1 MPQLPTRNT
10 LDYTPDSII
19 SASKRISIVQSSQMK
34 DANETSASL
43 RPVKDSNETKAE
55 VAKFSE
61 IISTIADTFNDLRRI
76 AINRGNQGLNELVNE
91 ELDREEGA
99 GRQLVSRLYGGMPPK
114 KDVKFKMPSGSSA
127 TITDYFQKVSS
138 SNDPRRPSVPEFH
151 ERGESKGQAR
161 SSAREHD
168 FDELY
173 DAEGGDDDPNPE
185 DDDDDDEDDESDDDT
200 GLSELSQTATG
211 FDDDGDDQFSIP
223 DNETKFGVKDQI
235 VARLIKATKLMRE
248 ADMSVNRLKD
258 SSRYLTDADI
268 EELKMAYNILIKKWE
283 SLQYPFS
290 GMEQS
295 GRRYQGGFDF
305 FDLISATVEFS
316 ANILK
321 VLNDERKKLMMDI
334 LIVVN
339 SYNANESLNPRFDPS
354 TLVQPVKNVL
364 DDFGTEN
371 IVTASVL
378 GSGRNFF
385 GKTINDSRDIPN
397 IYGRHQAC
405 PTKYLL

>member
-1 MPQLPTRNT
+1 MPQLPNRNT
-10 LDYTPDSII
+10 LDYSPDSII

-34 DANETSASL
+34 DANETSATL

-55 VAKFSE
+55 VAKFVE
-61 IISTIADTFNDLRRI
+61 IISTIADTFNDLRRL
-76 AINRGNQGLNELVNE
+76 AIDRGNQGINELVNE

-99 GRQLVSRLYGGMPPK
+99 GRQLVNRLYGGMPTK
-114 KDVKFKMPSGSSA
+114 TKASASKGSA
-127 TITDYFQKVSS
+127 TITDFFQKVSS
-138 SNDPRRPSVPEFH
+138 NNDPRRPSVPEFH
-151 ERGESKGQAR
+151 ERAESRGQAR
-161 SSAREHD
+161 SSAREDD

-200 GLSELSQTATG
+200 GLSEISRDESELS
-211 FDDDGDDQFSIP
+211 GDNQFIQP
-223 DNETKFGVKDQI
+223 DNELRFSVKDQI
-235 VARLIKATKLMRE
+235 VARLIRATKLIRE
-248 ADMSVNRLKD
+248 ASLSLSRLK
-258 SSRYLTDADI
+258 SASRYLTDSDI
-268 EELKMAYNILIKKWE
+268 EELKMSYNILIKKWE

-290 GMEQS
+290 GTED
-295 GRRYQGGFDF
+295 GRRFEGGYDF
-305 FDLISATVEFS
+305 FDLISQLVEFS

-334 LIVVN
+334 LILVN
-339 SYNANESLNPRFDPS
+339 SYNANESLRPNFDPA

-371 IVTASVL
+371 IVTATVV

-385 GKTINDSRDIPN
+385 GKQINDALDIPN

>member
-1 MPQLPTRNT
+1 MPQLPKRNT

-34 DANETSASL
+34 DANETSATL

-61 IISTIADTFNDLRRI
+61 IISTIADTFNDLRRL
-76 AINRGNQGLNELVNE
+76 AIDKGNQGLNELLNE

-99 GRQLVSRLYGGMPPK
+99 GRAHVSRLYGGMPTK
-114 KDVKFKMPSGSSA
+114 TKSAATGSA

-138 SNDPRRPSVPEFH
+138 SSDPRRPSVPEFH
-151 ERGESKGQAR
+151 ERGESRGQAR

-185 DDDDDDEDDESDDDT
+185 DDDDDDEDDEDDDDT
-200 GLSELSQTATG
+200 GLSELSRDESSLSGDNQFIQPATATL
-211 FDDDGDDQFSIP
+211 S
-223 DNETKFGVKDQI
+223 VKDQI
-235 VARLIKATKLMRE
+235 VARLIRATKLMRE
-248 ADMSVNRLKD
+248 ADMSVGRLKD
-258 SSRYLTDADI
+258 ASRYLTDADI

-290 GMEQS
+290 GVED
-295 GRRYQGGFDF
+295 GRRFAGGYDF
-305 FDLISATVEFS
+305 FDLISQLVEFS

-339 SYNANESLNPRFDPS
+339 SYNANESLNPSFDPA

-371 IVTASVL
+371 IVTASVI

-385 GKTINDSRDIPN
+385 GRKINEARDIPN

>member
-1 MPQLPTRNT
+1 MPQLPNRNT

-55 VAKFSE
+55 VAKFTE
-61 IISTIADTFNDLRRI
+61 IISTIADTFNDLRRLTI
-76 AINRGNQGLNELVNE
+76 DKGNQGLSELANE

-99 GRQLVSRLYGGMPPK
+99 GRQLVSRLYGGMPTK
-114 KDVKFKMPSGSSA
+114 TKQTATKGSA
-127 TITDYFQKVSS
+127 TITDYFQKVSNRS
-138 SNDPRRPSVPEFH
+138 DPRRPSVPEFH
-151 ERGESKGQAR
+151 ERAESRGQSR

-200 GLSELSQTATG
+200 GLSEISRDESSMSGERQFIQPAPATLS
-211 FDDDGDDQFSIP
+211 I
-223 DNETKFGVKDQI
+223 KDQI
-235 VARLIKATKLMRE
+235 VARLIRATKLMRE
-248 ADMSVNRLKD
+248 ADMSVGRLKD
-258 SSRYLTDADI
+258 ASRYLTDADI

-283 SLQYPFS
+283 ALQYPFS
-290 GMEQS
+290 GVREGIPYS
-295 GRRYQGGFDF
+295 GGYDF
-305 FDLISATVEFS
+305 FELISQLVDFS

-339 SYNANESLNPRFDPS
+339 SYNANESLNPSFDPA

-364 DDFGTEN
+364 DDYGTEN
-371 IVTASVL
+371 RIASVI

-385 GKTINDSRDIPN
+385 GKKINEARDIPN

>member
-1 MPQLPTRNT
+1 MPQLPNRNT

-43 RPVKDSNETKAE
+43 RPVKDSNETRAE
-55 VAKFSE
+55 VAKFTE
-61 IISTIADTFNDLRRI
+61 IISTIADTFNDLRRLSI
-76 AINRGNQGLNELVNE
+76 DKGNQGLYELANE

-99 GRQLVSRLYGGMPPK
+99 GRQLVSRLYGGMPTK
-114 KDVKFKMPSGSSA
+114 TKTSATKGSA
-127 TITDYFQKVSS
+127 TITDYFQKVSNRS
-138 SNDPRRPSVPEFH
+138 DPRRPSVPEFH
-151 ERGESKGQAR
+151 ERSESKGQAR

-185 DDDDDDEDDESDDDT
+185 DDDDDGEDDEDEDEVIDFR
-200 GLSELSQTATG
+200 GG
-211 FDDDGDDQFSIP
+211 DDDGDDQFNLP
-223 DNETKFGVKDQI
+223 DNDLRFSIKDQVI
-235 VARLIKATKLMRE
+235 ARLIRATKLMRE
-248 ADMSVNRLKD
+248 ADMSVGRLKD
-258 SSRYLTDADI
+258 ASRYLTDADI

-283 SLQYPFS
+283 SLQYPYS
-290 GMEQS
+290 GVREGISYS
-295 GRRYQGGFDF
+295 GGYDF
-305 FDLISATVEFS
+305 FELISQLVEFS

-339 SYNANESLNPRFDPS
+339 SYNANESLNPSFDPA

-364 DDFGTEN
+364 DDYGTEN
-371 IVTASVL
+371 IIAASVI

-385 GKTINDSRDIPN
+385 GKKINEARDIPN

>member
-1 MPQLPTRNT
+1 MPQLPNRNT

-55 VAKFSE
+55 VAKFTE
-61 IISTIADTFNDLRRI
+61 IISTIADTFNDLRRLTI
-76 AINRGNQGLNELVNE
+76 DKGNQGLSELANE

-99 GRQLVSRLYGGMPPK
+99 GRAHVNRLYGGMPTK
-114 KDVKFKMPSGSSA
+114 TKQTASKGSA

-138 SNDPRRPSVPEFH
+138 SNDNRRPSVPEFH
-151 ERGESKGQAR
+151 ERAESRGQAR

-200 GLSELSQTATG
+200 GLSEMSRDESSMSGEAQFIQPAPATLS
-211 FDDDGDDQFSIP
+211 I
-223 DNETKFGVKDQI
+223 KDQI
-235 VARLIKATKLMRE
+235 VARLIRATKLMRE
-248 ADMSVNRLKD
+248 ADMSVGRLKD
-258 SSRYLTDADI
+258 ASRYLTDADI

-283 SLQYPFS
+283 ALQYPFS
-290 GMEQS
+290 GQTADFK
-295 GRRYQGGFDF
+295 YLGGYDF
-305 FDLISATVEFS
+305 FELISQLVDFS

-339 SYNANESLNPRFDPS
+339 SYNANESLNPSFDPA

-364 DDFGTEN
+364 DDYGTEN
-371 IVTASVL
+371 RIASVI

-385 GKTINDSRDIPN
+385 GKKINEARDIPN